1 MHSNRMH
8 TARLEGGSAQP
19 PGCRHPLEAD
29 PPPDRILD
37 TRDAC
42 ENITFPQLLLRAIMT
57 TYNAKISQMIGI
69 YHNINYFLAVS

>member
-1 MHSNRMH
+1 MH
-8 TARLEGGSAQP
+8 TARLKGGVCPTSWMQTP
-19 PGCRHPLEAD
+19 PGGRP

-69 YHNINYFLAVS
+69 YHNINYFLAVSW